1 MGAIFSIR
9 HHNTIESIIVA
20 PDNTVAIIQIAFWV
34 ISYVGII
41 PFLLRWG
48 LVFRD
53 QTEEQD
59 AEYLA
64 QPSVTDSGNTAFIP
78 QVDPQAFKYG
88 AIVAEADSTI
98 PMMEIDGSGTMVVE
112 ADATTP
118 VMEMDASEQPQRQHK
133 YFYDAR
139 EVPSK
144 QPPRSTTPD
153 RS

>member
-53 QTEEQD
+53 QTEEHD

-88 AIVAEADSTI
+88 AVVVEADSTT
-98 PMMEIDGSGTMVVE
+98 PMMEMDGSGTMVVE
-112 ADATTP
+112 ADTVQP
-118 VMEMDASEQPQRQHK
+118 PQELPSEQPQRQHK
-133 YFYDAR
+133 YLYDAR